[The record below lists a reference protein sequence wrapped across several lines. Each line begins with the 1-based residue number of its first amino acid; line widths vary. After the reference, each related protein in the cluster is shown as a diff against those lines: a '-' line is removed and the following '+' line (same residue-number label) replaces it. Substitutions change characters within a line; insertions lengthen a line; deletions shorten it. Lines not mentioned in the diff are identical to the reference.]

1 MKVNLVILLACTVSV
16 FLPNT
21 FAEIKVETVVDG
33 LNIPW
38 ELVFAPDDSIYFTER
53 DGKLWHIEYDGTL
66 KLIAEFPASNTYE
79 GGLLGLA
86 LDPDFEKNNF
96 LYLYLI

>member
-33 LNIPW
+33 LNIHW
-38 ELVFAPDDSIYFTER
+38 ELVFAPDDSIYFT
-53 DGKLWHIEYDGTL
+53 
-66 KLIAEFPASNTYE
+66 
-79 GGLLGLA
+79 
-86 LDPDFEKNNF
+86 
-96 LYLYLI
+96 

>member
-53 DGKLWHIEYDGTL
+53 DGKLWHIEDDGTL
-66 KLIAEFPASNTYE
+66 KLIAEFPASNT
-79 GGLLGLA
+79 
-86 LDPDFEKNNF
+86 
-96 LYLYLI
+96 